1 MNAELARV
9 FERIADLLEISGAD
23 RFRINS
29 YRKVSRILDDLTDDI
44 ADVAARGELT
54 KLPGVGKGTA
64 EKITQYLQ
72 TGSIP
77 LLVELEAK
85 LPKGLPDLLGI
96 QGMGPKRVALIYKE
110 LKVGGI
116 EDLKRVIASGKLAAL
131 AGFGEQSVKKIA
143 EGLEFLEKSGG
154 RTPLGLALPI
164 ALGLMDRVS
173 AIPGVRRVSLAGS
186 LRRGAE
192 TIGDVDILCEADNGE
207 DVVQAFV
214 QGPEVHRVL
223 AAGPTK
229 GSVTVELPTRREL
242 QADLRVVPAESF
254 GAALQYFTGSKAHN
268 IRLREMAVKRKWRL
282 NEWGLFDGK
291 RQIAGATEEQ
301 VYAKLGWPCF
311 PPELREDRG
320 EFDDPECVDALV
332 TRKDIRGDLHVH
344 TTASDGVCSIEEI
357 AQAAKKLGYRYLAIC
372 DHSKSSVIANGLSVE
387 RMKRHIKSIR
397 AADKKMRGFS
407 ILVGC
412 ECDILSDG
420 SLDYPDEI
428 LRECDLVVASIH
440 SGMTGGKTSPTERTL
455 AAMENP
461 YVTIIGHPTGRLIN
475 QRPPMKIDIPAVI
488 EAAAKTHTALELNAS
503 WQRLDLKDVHV
514 RQAIDAGVSVVIC
527 TDAHSAPGLND
538 ISYGVAT
545 ARRGA
550 ARRDAVLNTRTV
562 TDLRRWIA
570 RKRNRK

>member
-1 MNAELARV
+1 MNTELSRV

-29 YRKVSRILDDLTDDI
+29 YRKVSRTLDDLTDDI
-44 ADVAARGELT
+44 ADVASRGELA

-85 LPKGLPDLLGI
+85 LPEGLPDLLGI
-96 QGMGPKRVALIYKE
+96 PGMGPKRVALVHNE

-164 ALGLMDRVS
+164 ARGLMDRVS
-173 AIPGVRRVSLAGS
+173 AISGVRRVSPAGS
-186 LRRGAE
+186 LRRGVE

-214 QGPEVHRVL
+214 SGPEVHRVL

-332 TRKDIRGDLHVH
+332 TREDIRGDLHVH

-372 DHSKSSVIANGLSVE
+372 DHSKSSVIANGLSIE
-387 RMKRHIKSIR
+387 RMKRHIKDIR
-397 AADKKMRGFS
+397 AADKKMEGFS

-440 SGMTGGKTSPTERTL
+440 SGMTGSKTSPTERTL
-455 AAMENP
+455 AAMRNP

-488 EAAAKTHTALELNAS
+488 EAAAKTHTALELNSS

-514 RQAIDAGVSVVIC
+514 HQAIDAGVAVAIC
-527 TDAHSAPGLND
+527 TDAHSGPGLRD

-550 ARRDAVLNTRTV
+550 ARRDAILNTRTV

-570 RKRNRK
+570 RKRNRQ

>member
-1 MNAELARV
+1 MNAELARA

-29 YRKVSRILDDLTDDI
+29 YRKVSRTLDDLTDDI
-44 ADVAARGELT
+44 ADVAARGELA
-54 KLPGVGKGTA
+54 KLPGVGKGTT
-64 EKITQYLQ
+64 EKIAQYLE

-77 LLVELEAK
+77 LLDELEAK
-85 LPKGLPDLLGI
+85 LPKGLPDLLSI
-96 QGMGPKRVALIYKE
+96 PGMGPKRVALVYKE
-110 LKVGGI
+110 LRVGGI
-116 EDLKRVIASGKLAAL
+116 DDLKKVIASGKLAAL

-143 EGLEFLEKSGG
+143 EGLEFVEKSGG

-164 ALGLMDRVS
+164 AQALMERIS

-207 DVVQAFV
+207 EVVQAFV
-214 QGPEVHRVL
+214 KGPEVHRVL

-229 GSVTVELPTRREL
+229 GSVTVEPPTRREL
-242 QADLRVVPAESF
+242 QADLRVVPGESF

-282 NEWGLFDGK
+282 NEWGLFDGERK
-291 RQIAGATEEQ
+291 IAGATEEE

-320 EFDDPECVDALV
+320 EFDDPKCAEALI
-332 TRKDIRGDLHVH
+332 TREDICGDLHMH

-357 AQAAKKLGYRYLAIC
+357 ARGAKKLGYRYVAIC

-387 RMKRHIKSIR
+387 RMRRHIRDIR
-397 AADKKMRGFS
+397 AADKKVKGIS

-440 SGMTGGKTSPTERTL
+440 SGMTGGKKSPTERTV
-455 AAMENP
+455 AAMQNP

-488 EAAAKTHTALELNAS
+488 ESAAKTRTALELNAS
-503 WQRLDLKDVHV
+503 WHRLDLKDVHV
-514 RQAIDAGVSVVIC
+514 RQAIDAGVSVAIC
-527 TDAHSAPGLND
+527 TDAHSVPGLD
-538 ISYGVAT
+538 DMSYGVTT

-550 ARRDAVLNTRTV
+550 ARRDAILNTRSV
-562 TDLRRWIA
+562 ASLRRWIA